1 MLFGKE
7 RLEDLELGKLEEE
20 EEAEQGGGALEGTEE
35 MEKAENV
42 VAVTEPRKEDTSPM
56 STDSTPSAM
65 SVDPPRSR
73 SSSLPATFLP
83 APNTSLP
90 APSPY
95 SSLPMCFASPI
106 PPLAVSVMSV
116 SPTWPLFPPASPP
129 RPYQLLRVIERAG
142 GPPPALP
149 ALVPL
154 PSHDRMLPR
163 PPGGTCPHQAA
174 PTGTSPCPLS

>member
-1 MLFGKE
+1 MHEGKCSKEQPRCSDLTVLFGKE

-65 SVDPPRSR
+65 SVDPPHSR

-116 SPTWPLFPPASPP
+116 SPDLAAISAS
-129 RPYQLLRVIERAG
+129 
-142 GPPPALP
+142 
-149 ALVPL
+149 
-154 PSHDRMLPR
+154 
-163 PPGGTCPHQAA
+163 
-174 PTGTSPCPLS
+174 

>member
-65 SVDPPRSR
+65 SVDPPHSR

-95 SSLPMCFASPI
+95 SSLPMCLASPI
-106 PPLAVSVMSV
+106 PPPAVSVMSV
-116 SPTWPLFPPASPP
+116 KARKKCDVFDEVIMSESEEVDDPKALGYLGTGRLRIPL
-129 RPYQLLRVIERAG
+129 LLR
-142 GPPPALP
+142 
-149 ALVPL
+149 
-154 PSHDRMLPR
+154 
-163 PPGGTCPHQAA
+163 
-174 PTGTSPCPLS
+174 